1 MGKHKSEAQMRQEF
15 IDEEIESLRGA
26 RKLAKELF
34 GKEASDEEVLGC
46 YERMIDGDDVD
57 DLTVAREIARGGFE
71 IITPTPE
78 MVFGIHDCLFDAD
91 GDEEA

>member
-1 MGKHKSEAQMRQEF
+1 MGKHKSEQQMRQEF

-34 GKEASDEEVLGC
+34 GKEVSDEDVLGC

-71 IITPTPE
+71 TLTPTPE
-78 MVFGIHDCLFDAD
+78 MVFGIHDCLFGVED
-91 GDEEA
+91 DEE